1 MKNAFFRFFVSFAG
15 ISTVIAGLFIGAL
28 SPMFAIWVAI
38 CFGLLGAV
46 AIIDAVGGA
55 A

>member
-1 MKNAFFRFFVSFAG
+1 MAFFTSILVAIVG
-15 ISTVIAGLFIGAL
+15 IGACIVGLCIGAL
-28 SPMFAIWVAI
+28 SPMFAIWVAL

-46 AIIDAVGGA
+46 AIIDIAGGA